1 MIKKYCLE
9 WTGVNRRMQLKQLK
23 DKQARGLCIYSFI
36 DSRFWGR
43 EAIMLGAIY
52 ATIMLEMRK
61 HMGGRCLV

>member
-1 MIKKYCLE
+1 
-9 WTGVNRRMQLKQLK
+9 MQLKQLK

-52 ATIMLEMRK
+52 ATIMLEVRK